1 MNKLINRSLIL
12 TLIIGI
18 FSCTDLEEDPV
29 GLLAPEAFFKSAADV
44 ETAVLGA
51 YADIAAEAFYGRKL
65 VLSLLLRGDMAD
77 IGDRNTPGRRQQVN
91 DFDMDSNN
99 GMVTAFWPRAYMI
112 ISAANAGIFGTEI
125 VTEPAERINQLK
137 AEAMFVRA
145 FTYYHLV
152 RVFGDIP
159 YIDSFID
166 DPDAIKDVSKTPASE
181 VYQNIIADLQFA
193 KQNLPD
199 SHPNDVRSRPTKGTA
214 AAYLASVHLTLG
226 NHQEAYNEAKW
237 VIDNKDQFGYGLME
251 DFALLYDALN
261 ADGLQEHIFMVDF
274 LGQTGGPRGQQTD
287 WMGPITGIRSV
298 TLPTTNAGWS
308 VAVPAFAVFETWD
321 ARDYRREVSFI
332 DSAYIDDEL
341 VGYEQFAPNHGSP
354 RPHIAKYWRNAGN
367 HRGDGGQS
375 DNNYA
380 AMRYAEV
387 LLIAAEALNQMNGG
401 PNAEAE
407 GYVNQIRERARN
419 WAGTMTDFPEDVTSG
434 LSQADF
440 HDLVIEERRLELA
453 FEYKRWY
460 DIKRLDLGNEVFKG
474 ASSLEPH
481 DNFDPNRDYLFPLPQ
496 DELDRNEN
504 LEPQNS
510 GY

>member
-1 MNKLINRSLIL
+1 MNKIINKTLIF
-12 TLIIGI
+12 TLIIGM
-18 FSCTDLEEDPV
+18 FSCTDLEEEPI

-51 YADIAAEAFYGRKL
+51 YAHIANEQYYGRKL

-99 GMVTAFWPRAYMI
+99 GMVTAFWPRSYEI
-112 ISAANAGIFGTEI
+112 IGAANAGIAGADL
-125 VTEPAERINQLK
+125 VGEPAERISQLRG
-137 AEAMFVRA
+137 EARFIRA
-145 FTYYHLV
+145 FAYYHLV
-152 RVFGDIP
+152 RLFGDIP
-159 YIDSFID
+159 YIESFID
-166 DPDAIKDVSKTPASE
+166 NPNEIADISKTPASE
-181 VYQNIIADLQFA
+181 VYQNIIADLEYA
-193 KQNLPD
+193 KENLPD
-199 SHPNDVRSRPTKGTA
+199 SYPNDIRSRPTKGTA

-226 NHQEAYNEAKW
+226 DYQQAYNEAKW
-237 VIDNKDQFGYGLME
+237 VIDNKDQFGYGLLD
-251 DFALLYDALN
+251 DFADLYDASN
-261 ADGLQEHIFMVDF
+261 ADGLDEHVFMVDF
-274 LGQTGGPRGQQTD
+274 LGQVGGGDNQQTD

-298 TLPTTNAGWS
+298 SLPNTGAGWS
-308 VAVPAFAVFETWD
+308 VAVPTFKVYETWD
-321 ARDYRREVSFI
+321 SRDYRKEVSFI

-341 VGYEQFAPNHGSP
+341 VGYPQFAPNHGSP
-354 RPHIAKYWRNAGN
+354 RPHIAKYWRLAGN

-387 LLIAAEALNQMNGG
+387 LLIAAEALNQINGG

-407 GYVNQIRERARN
+407 GYLNQIRERARN
-419 WAGTMTDFPEDVTSG
+419 WNGTITNFPANVPTG
-434 LSQADF
+434 LSQAEFQDVVTE
-440 HDLVIEERRLELA
+440 DRRLELA

-460 DIKRLDLGNEVFKG
+460 DIKRLQIGEEVFTG
-474 ASSLEPH
+474 PTSLELHP
-481 DNFDPNRDYLFPLPQ
+481 DFDPARDYLFPLPE

-504 LEPQNS
+504 LRPQNP

>member
-1 MNKLINRSLIL
+1 MNKLINKSLIL
-12 TLIIGI
+12 TFIIGI
-18 FSCTDLEEDPV
+18 FSCTDLEEEPI
-29 GLLAPEAFFKSAADV
+29 GLLAPEAFFKSAKDV

-51 YADIAAEAFYGRKL
+51 YAHIANERYYGRKL

-91 DFDMDSNN
+91 DFNMDPNN
-99 GMVTAFWPRAYMI
+99 GMITNFWPKSYEI
-112 ISAANAGIFGTEI
+112 IGAANAGIKGTEI
-125 VTEPAERINQLK
+125 VTEPAGQINALK
-137 AEAMFVRA
+137 GEAMFLRA
-145 FTYYHLV
+145 FAYYHLV
-152 RVFGDIP
+152 RIFGDIP
-159 YIDSFID
+159 YIESFID
-166 DPDAIKDVSKTPASE
+166 NPDEIKDISKTPASE
-181 VYQNIIADLQFA
+181 IYQNIIADLEFA

-199 SHPNDVRSRPTKGTA
+199 KIANNIRSRPTKGTA

-226 NHQEAYNEAKW
+226 NYQEAYDEAKW
-237 VIDNKDQFGYGLME
+237 VIDNKDQFEYGLME
-251 DFALLYDALN
+251 DFAQLYDASN
-261 ADGLQEHIFMVDF
+261 ADGLEEHIFMVDF
-274 LGQTGGPRGQQTD
+274 LGLTTGGSGQQTD

-298 TLPTTNAGWS
+298 VLPTTNSGWS
-308 VAVPAFAVFETWD
+308 VAVPAFKVFETWD
-321 ARDYRREVSFI
+321 ERDYRREVSFI

-341 VGYEQFAPNHGSP
+341 VGYDQFAPNHGSP
-354 RPHIAKYWRNAGN
+354 RPHIGKYWRNAGN

-387 LLIAAEALNQMNGG
+387 LLIAAEALNEINGG

-419 WAGTMTDFPEDVTSG
+419 WTGSMTDFPEDVPSG
-434 LSQADF
+434 LSQQDF
-440 HDLVIEERRLELA
+440 HDLVIDERRLELA

-460 DIKRLDLGNEVFKG
+460 DIKRLGLGEEVFKG
-474 ASSLEPH
+474 PNSLEPH
-481 DNFDPNRDYLFPLPQ
+481 DNFDPSRDYLFPLPQ

-504 LEPQNS
+504 LLPQNS